1 MNRKTGGLLFCP
13 ELDSVARGNALSPPL
28 RPPFTINS
36 SLALQEKPR
45 LIARYTRPQMG
56 RIWSDENKYRM
67 WLTVELAA
75 TQTLA
80 ENGIVPKAA
89 AEKLLQRSDFELDRI
104 REIEADVKHDVIAF
118 TPAVA
123 EKVGDA

>member
-1 MNRKTGGLLFCP
+1 MQAKAALFAKTLPTQLQS
-13 ELDSVARGNALSPPL
+13 SVRLGP
-28 RPPFTINS
+28 
-36 SLALQEKPR
+36 QESR

-80 ENGIVPKAA
+80 ESGLVPKAA
-89 AEKLLQRSDFELDRI
+89 AEKLLQKADFELDRI
-104 REIEADVKHDVIAF
+104 RDIEAEVKHDVIAF
-118 TPAVA
+118 TTAVA
-123 EKVGDA
+123 EKVGDAK